1 MNYGWRVTEVFVGG
15 TVSIGNGGSVRGLV
29 RDIPCSTEDEMG
41 TKACRVFLADDD
53 G

>member
-1 MNYGWRVTEVFVGG
+1 MDG
-15 TVSIGNGGSVRGLV
+15 VSLKCLGVEQSQLAMGGSVRGLV